1 MGVKKVSIGDEVI
14 IDLTRTTLQASEA
27 PVGKKFY
34 DNTGSLITGTYTEPV
49 VQIDTN
55 NEFTAG
61 TSQITKNAE
70 EGKYFSSVII
80 KPTPT
85 EEKEIIASTTNT
97 TVSSS
102 DGKHLSKVTVKPTP
116 TEEKEII
123 ASTTNTTVSS
133 SDGKHLSKVTVK
145 PTPTEEKEITPTISG
160 ATVTPSTGKHLSK
173 VTVKPLQNKEV
184 NSTLFTQTIAA
195 DPGYSGLHQ
204 VTIRGYQEKFIP
216 INNLL
221 GEGL

>member
-116 TEEKEII
+116 TEEKEI
-123 ASTTNTTVSS
+123 
-133 SDGKHLSKVTVK
+133 
-145 PTPTEEKEITPTISG
+145 TPTISG